1 MKIFFPTL
9 YDHVVSFDNNSLLV
23 RFLLASMV
31 LISHTFAIYGI
42 QEPSPLTGSH
52 SLGWY
57 AVNGFF
63 FISGLLVAQSFA
75 HRSPSHYFAAR
86 GLRILPAYLTALL
99 IAVLLT
105 AFFGRESI
113 DYRFVIDSG
122 IFLISNM
129 LPFTAFHPGMAD
141 VWMFS
146 AIPNALNN
154 SAWTIPFEVFCYL
167 FIIPLLIGSTQWFIK
182 LIVSTFAIY
191 FLFHLG
197 VFGGTTFIAFDL
209 VRTLVYFAL
218 GTSVYMALK
227 QQKVN
232 AYTVLFF
239 ILMIG
244 IDGSVSEVLL
254 DIILFAIIMLSFYY
268 KNIFKLRND
277 YSYGMYIYA
286 WPVTQAVH
294 SQVDNLYGGIVLT
307 YLLTYLVS
315 VVSWH
320 FIESP
325 FLKLKNTLPN
335 FISASKE

>member
-1 MKIFFPTL
+1 MKTFFSTL

-23 RFLLASMV
+23 RFFLASMV

-42 QEPSPLTGSH
+42 QEPSPLAGSH

-75 HRSPSHYFAAR
+75 HRTHSQYFAAR
-86 GLRILPAYLTALL
+86 GLRILPAYIAALL

-105 AFFGRESI
+105 AFFGRESV
-113 DYRFVIDSG
+113 DYRFVADSAMFFIG
-122 IFLISNM
+122 NM

-141 VWMFS
+141 VWTTS
-146 AIPNALNN
+146 AASNALNN

-167 FIIPLLIGSTQWFIK
+167 FIIPLLVGSMRWFIK
-182 LIVSTFAIY
+182 ALIALFSFY
-191 FLFHLG
+191 FLFQLG
-197 VFGGTTFIAFDL
+197 VFNGPDIIALDL

-227 QQKVN
+227 QQKIN

-254 DIILFAIIMLSFYY
+254 DIVLFAMIMLSFYY
-268 KNIFKLRND
+268 KNIFKIRND

-320 FIESP
+320 SIESP

>member
-1 MKIFFPTL
+1 MKTFFPTL
-9 YDHVVSFDNNSLLV
+9 YDHVVSFDNNSLLI

-31 LISHTFAIYGI
+31 LISHTFAIYGET
-42 QEPSPLTGSH
+42 EPSLPFGSH
-52 SLGWY
+52 SWGWY

-75 HRSPSHYFAAR
+75 HRSPLHYFAAR
-86 GLRILPAYLTALL
+86 GLRILPAYLAALL

-105 AFFGRESI
+105 AFFGREHV
-113 DYRFVIDSG
+113 DYRFVADSTMFFVG
-122 IFLISNM
+122 NM
-129 LPFTAFHPGMAD
+129 LPFAAFHPGMAD
-141 VWMFS
+141 VWTTS
-146 AIPNALNN
+146 AASNTLNN

-167 FIIPLLIGSTQWFIK
+167 FIIPLLVGSMRWFIK
-182 LIVSTFAIY
+182 ALIALFSFY
-191 FLFHLG
+191 FLFQLG
-197 VFGGTTFIAFDL
+197 VFSGPDVIAFDL

-227 QQKVN
+227 QQKIN

-254 DIILFAIIMLSFYY
+254 DIVLFAMIMLSFYY
-268 KNIFKLRND
+268 KNIFKIRND

-307 YLLTYLVS
+307 Y
-315 VVSWH
+315 
-320 FIESP
+320 
-325 FLKLKNTLPN
+325 
-335 FISASKE
+335 